1 MCTTESHLCL
11 RYLTWFRFW
20 VSAAMICFL
29 NKRSIGSAGEP
40 LAAWSWVGDED
51 LDIHTR
57 QESAAATC
65 NSHLAGQYKAA
76 KGAVGL
82 LGTQQRSVHQSP
94 LAELFHRWRILWKP

>member
-11 RYLTWFRFW
+11 RYLIWFRFW

-65 NSHLAGQYKAA
+65 NSHLAGQ
-76 KGAVGL
+76 
-82 LGTQQRSVHQSP
+82 
-94 LAELFHRWRILWKP
+94 